1 MENLKKL
8 DNIEKQI
15 EQIRKELNELE
26 QSEVLKRYF
35 ELSKK
40 NNNLLI
46 EQKKIITEIKNHE
59 YGCCEHLLV
68 ITSIDRDEYEGR
80 SQKYYGCIK
89 CGLNEQVYRK
99 YGGIFG
105 TDLLSFEEE
114 IMYKFLRGR
123 YLNGIHLN
131 VLCDL
136 DLGRSVYNKIKQNN
150 PDIDEKTLCK
160 YFEIEL
166 ENIRNEEVKSKR
178 KENKVKR
185 LSLNY

>member
-40 NNNLLI
+40 NNKLLI
-46 EQKKIITEIKNHE
+46 EQKKIIAEIKNHE
-59 YGCCEHLLV
+59 YECCDHILV

-80 SQKYYGCIK
+80 SQKYYGCVK
-89 CGLNEQVYRK
+89 CGLNEQIYRK
-99 YGGIFG
+99 CAYSRN
-105 TDLLSFEEE
+105 LLSFEEK
-114 IMYKFLRGR
+114 IMYDFLKNG
-123 YLNGIHLN
+123 YLNGKRLN
-131 VLCDL
+131 FLCDL
-136 DLGRSVYNKIKQNN
+136 NSSNSLYNKIKQNN
-150 PDIDEKTLCK
+150 PDIDEATLCK

-166 ENIRNEEVKSKR
+166 ENIRNEEVKNKR

-185 LSLNY
+185 LSLNS